1 MLPAVSTF
9 KTKMRTKTIAA
20 LTALVIALPA
30 APALAW
36 GDREQGLVAGIAG
49 TLLVESL
56 IRNGHHRPQVVQPAP
71 PVYVQPEPQHH
82 HPHYDR
88 VIPLSQTAAARAYNS
103 YSRGE
108 RRLIQRSLAQEG
120 YYYGGIDGAFGR
132 STYQAV
138 AAYAQDNGQSLGNTG
153 AAFAVYD
160 GLLY

>member
-1 MLPAVSTF
+1 MLPAVSNLKA
-9 KTKMRTKTIAA
+9 KTVAA
-20 LTALVIALPA
+20 LTALAIALPA

-36 GDREQGLVAGIAG
+36 GDREQGVLTGIAG

-56 IRNGHHRPQVVQPAP
+56 IRNGHHRPQVVQPP
-71 PVYVQPEPQHH
+71 PPIYVQPEPGHH
-82 HPHYDR
+82 HRHPHYDR
-88 VIPLSQTAAARAYNS
+88 VITLSQTAAARAFNS

-108 RRLIQRSLAQEG
+108 RRLIQRRLAQAG
-120 YYYGGIDGAFGR
+120 YYYGGIDGSFGR
-132 STYQAV
+132 GTYQAV